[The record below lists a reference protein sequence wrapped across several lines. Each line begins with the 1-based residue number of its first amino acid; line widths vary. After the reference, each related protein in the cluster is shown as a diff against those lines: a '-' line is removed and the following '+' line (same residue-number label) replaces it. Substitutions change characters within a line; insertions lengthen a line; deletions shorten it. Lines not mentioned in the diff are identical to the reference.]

1 LRWNKEENKME
12 LKNIGV
18 YGGGT
23 MGNGIVQVFAQA
35 GYPVQLVSRRQET
48 VDKAVAIISKNL
60 DRMVSKEKIS
70 ADDKEKA
77 LGNIKTSTD
86 AKDFA
91 GCDMVIEAVAE
102 DRGIKKTVF
111 ETLSGIVSDD
121 CILATNTSTISVTEI
136 ATYAAKPE
144 RLIGMHFMNPVPV
157 MKLIEIIAALQTRE
171 DVTAAV
177 MEISAAIGKTA
188 VLVKDSPGFV
198 LNRILI
204 PLINEGA
211 NCLADGLADAGAID
225 NIMKLGANHPIG
237 PLALGDLV
245 GLDVCL
251 NIMEVLYSDFG
262 DPKYRPAPLLRRMV
276 AAGYLGRKTGKGF
289 YDYN

>member
-1 LRWNKEENKME
+1 MVVKT
-12 LKNIGV
+12 IGV

-23 MGNGIVQVFAQA
+23 MGNGIVQVCAQA
-35 GYPVQLVSRRQET
+35 GFTVQLVSRRQET
-48 VDKAVAIISKNL
+48 VDKAVATITKNL
-60 DRMVSKEKIS
+60 ERMVSKERIS
-70 ADDKEKA
+70 EDDKAAA
-77 LGNIKTSTD
+77 LGCIRTSID
-86 AKDFA
+86 VNDFA
-91 GCDMVIEAVAE
+91 ACDMVIEAVAE
-102 DRGIKKTVF
+102 DREIKKIVF

-157 MKLIEIIAALQTRE
+157 MKLIEVIAALQTRA
-171 DVTAAV
+171 DVTEAV
-177 MEISAAIGKTA
+177 LEVSKKIGKTA

-204 PLINEGA
+204 PVINEGIG
-211 NCLADGLADAGAID
+211 CLADGLADAAAID
-225 NIMKLGANHPIG
+225 EIMKLGANHPIG

-251 NIMEVLYSDFG
+251 KIMEVLYSDFG
-262 DPKYRPAPLLRRMV
+262 DSKYRPHPLLRRMV

>member
-1 LRWNKEENKME
+1 MDIKCV
-12 LKNIGV
+12 GV

-35 GYPVQLVSRRQET
+35 GFDVVLVSRRQET
-48 VDKAVAIISKNL
+48 VDKALATIDKSLGKL
-60 DRMVSKEKIS
+60 VSKEKIS
-70 ADDKEKA
+70 AGDRDA
-77 LGNIKTSTD
+77 AMGRISSSTD
-86 AKDFA
+86 IAHFSK
-91 GCDMVIEAVAE
+91 CDMVIEAVAE
-102 DRGIKKTVF
+102 DREIKKSVF
-111 ETLSGIVSDD
+111 ETLSGVVSDD

-136 ATYAAKPE
+136 ATYATHPE
-144 RLIGMHFMNPVPV
+144 RMIGMHFMNPVPLMSLV
-157 MKLIEIIAALQTRE
+157 EVISALQTKPE
-171 DVTAAV
+171 VEKAVVEAA
-177 MEISAAIGKTA
+177 EKIGKTPI
-188 VLVKDSPGFV
+188 LVKDSPGFV

-204 PLINEGA
+204 PLINEGIG
-211 NCLADGLADAGAID
+211 CLQDGLADAAAID

-251 NIMEVLYSDFG
+251 KIMEVLYHDFG
-262 DPKYRPAPLLRRMV
+262 DPKYRPAPLLQRMV

>member
-1 LRWNKEENKME
+1 MDIKT
-12 LKNIGV
+12 IGV

-23 MGNGIVQVFAQA
+23 MGNGIVQVCAQA
-35 GYPVQLVSRRQET
+35 GYSVQLVSRRQET
-48 VDKAVAIISKNL
+48 VDKAVATISKNL
-60 DRMVSKEKIS
+60 GRLVSKEKIS
-70 ADDKEKA
+70 EDDKAAA
-77 LGNIKTSTD
+77 LGCIKTSTD
-86 AKDFA
+86 VNDFA
-91 GCDMVIEAVAE
+91 SCDMVIEAVAE
-102 DRGIKKTVF
+102 DREIKKTVF

-136 ATYAAKPE
+136 ATYASRPE

-157 MKLIEIIAALQTRE
+157 MKLIEVIAALQTRS
-171 DVTAAV
+171 DVTDAV
-177 MEISAAIGKTA
+177 LEVSKKIGKTA

-204 PLINEGA
+204 PVINEGIG
-211 NCLADGLADAGAID
+211 CLADGLADAAAID
-225 NIMKLGANHPIG
+225 EIMKLGANHPIG

-251 NIMEVLYSDFG
+251 KIMEVLYSDFG
-262 DPKYRPAPLLRRMV
+262 DSKYRPHPLLRRMV

>member
-1 LRWNKEENKME
+1 ME
-12 LKNIGV
+12 IKTIGI

-23 MGNGIVQVFAQA
+23 MGNGIVQVCAQA
-35 GYPVQLVSRRQET
+35 GYSVQLVSRRQET
-48 VDKAVAIISKNL
+48 VDKAIKTITKNL
-60 DRMVSKEKIS
+60 DRLVSKEKITED
-70 ADDKEKA
+70 AKA
-77 LGNIKTSTD
+77 KTLGNIKTSTD
-86 AKDFA
+86 VKDFA

-102 DRGIKKTVF
+102 DRGIKKAVF
-111 ETLSGIVSDD
+111 ETLSEIVSDD

-136 ATYAAKPE
+136 ASYAKKPE

-157 MKLIEIIAALQTRE
+157 MKLIEVIAALQTRE
-171 DVTAAV
+171 DVTKAV
-177 MEISAAIGKTA
+177 VEVSEKIGKTP

-204 PLINEGA
+204 PVINEGIG
-211 NCLADGLADAGAID
+211 CLADGLADAAAID
-225 NIMKLGANHPIG
+225 EIMKLGANHPIG

-245 GLDVCL
+245 GLDIVL
-251 NIMEVLYSDFG
+251 KVMEVLYNDFG
-262 DPKYRPAPLLRRMV
+262 DPKYRPHPLLQRMV

>member
-1 LRWNKEENKME
+1 MDIKCV
-12 LKNIGV
+12 GV

-35 GYPVQLVSRRQET
+35 GFDVVLVSRRQET
-48 VDKAVAIISKNL
+48 VDKALTTIDKSLGKL
-60 DRMVSKEKIS
+60 VSKEKIS
-70 ADDKEKA
+70 SADRDA
-77 LGNIKTSTD
+77 AMGRISSSTD
-86 AKDFA
+86 IADFA
-91 GCDMVIEAVAE
+91 KCDMVIEAVAE
-102 DRGIKKTVF
+102 DREIKKTVF
-111 ETLSGIVSDD
+111 EALSGVVNDD

-136 ATYAAKPE
+136 ATYATHPE
-144 RLIGMHFMNPVPV
+144 RMIGMHFMNPVPLMSLV
-157 MKLIEIIAALQTRE
+157 EVISALQTKPE
-171 DVTAAV
+171 VEKAVVEAAEKV
-177 MEISAAIGKTA
+177 GKTPI
-188 VLVKDSPGFV
+188 LVKDSPGFV

-204 PLINEGA
+204 PLINEGIG
-211 NCLADGLADAGAID
+211 CLQDGLADAAAID

-251 NIMEVLYSDFG
+251 KIMEVLYHDFG
-262 DPKYRPAPLLRRMV
+262 DPKYRPAPLLQRMV